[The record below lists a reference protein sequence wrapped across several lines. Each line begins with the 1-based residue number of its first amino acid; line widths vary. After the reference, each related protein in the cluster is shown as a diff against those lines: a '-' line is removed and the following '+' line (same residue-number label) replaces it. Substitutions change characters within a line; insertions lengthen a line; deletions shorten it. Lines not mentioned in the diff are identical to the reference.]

1 MVFNWGSPAMRFEEY
16 RKHDA
21 ISLAG
26 LIAKGEISAEE
37 VLETAIARAEQVN
50 PAINAVVHK
59 QYEHA
64 RKAIAA
70 GLPQGSLKGVP
81 FLMKDLGYFEAGEP
95 TTFGSSLFK
104 DFVPDHDSAYV
115 SRCKKAGL
123 VVIGRSAS
131 PEFGLNPNTE
141 PRLYGPCRNP
151 WNLEYSAG
159 GSSGGSAAAVSAGIL
174 PAAHATDGG
183 GSIRIPAAQCGLFG
197 LKPSRGRVSMAP
209 DAGEGWG
216 GLSAAHVVSRSVR
229 DSALM
234 LDCTTGPEPGD
245 PYTAPTPERPFLEA
259 VARPPRRLRIALML
273 KDHRGARL
281 RPECLEAVQ
290 RGAQLCTSLGHVVEE
305 ADPNLDM
312 VALRPMNNR
321 IAAANTARACS
332 MRWKA
337 LGRKP
342 SADDVEAVTWAVYQH
357 GLQVTGI
364 EYIEAIAAV
373 HLAGRKMAA
382 FLANYDVIL
391 STTLAGPPP
400 KLGYFDQNGDVET
413 FAERV
418 TEYLS
423 VTPLHNATGTP
434 AMSLPLHWTADGLP
448 VGVHFAGRYGEEA
461 TLLALAAEL
470 ERAQPW
476 FDRVPAL

>member
-1 MVFNWGSPAMRFEEY
+1 MRFEEY

-26 LIAKGEISAEE
+26 LIAKNEISAEE

-50 PAINAVVHK
+50 PVINAIVHK
-59 QYEHA
+59 QYEQA

-70 GLPQGSLKGVP
+70 GLPQGPLKGVP
-81 FLMKDLGYFEAGEP
+81 FLLKDLGYFEAGEP

-273 KDHRGARL
+273 KDHRGAKL
-281 RPECLEAVQ
+281 HPECLEAVQ
-290 RGAQLCTSLGHVVEE
+290 GGAQLCASLGHVVEE

-312 VALRPMNNR
+312 VGLGPMNNR
-321 IAAANTARACS
+321 IAAANTARSCS

-337 LGRKP
+337 LGRQP
-342 SADDVEAVTWAVYQH
+342 SADDVEALTWAVYQH
-357 GLQVTGI
+357 GLQVSGI

-373 HLAGRKMAA
+373 HAAGRKMAA
-382 FLANYDVIL
+382 FLASYDVIL

-413 FAERV
+413 FTERV

-434 AMSLPLHWTADGLP
+434 TMSLPLHWTPDGLP